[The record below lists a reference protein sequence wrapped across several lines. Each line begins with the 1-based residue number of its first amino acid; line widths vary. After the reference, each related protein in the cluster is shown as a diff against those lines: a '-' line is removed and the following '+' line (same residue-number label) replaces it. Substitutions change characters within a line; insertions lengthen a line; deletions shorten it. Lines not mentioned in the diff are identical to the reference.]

1 VKDDRDVGERVRG
14 HGLLL
19 EDGRALESP
28 VPLLYR
34 GAAPYCQ
41 GFAAGVRFAAEP
53 DPP

>member
-1 VKDDRDVGERVRG
+1 MGSSSRMGG
-14 HGLLL
+14 PLNG
-19 EDGRALESP
+19 GP

-53 DPP
+53 DP